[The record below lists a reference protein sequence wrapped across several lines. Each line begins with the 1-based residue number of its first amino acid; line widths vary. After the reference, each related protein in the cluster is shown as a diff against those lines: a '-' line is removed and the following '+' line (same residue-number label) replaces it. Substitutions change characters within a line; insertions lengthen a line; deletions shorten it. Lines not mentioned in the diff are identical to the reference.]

1 MIQISKEVCER
12 KGNGL
17 ANKYIFSSMNSDFV
31 KPRSSHLGWVTIPVF
46 TQSDFQRVLITL
58 SFMPNFYA
66 IVHASARMLCK
77 P

>member
-1 MIQISKEVCER
+1 MEFER

-31 KPRSSHLGWVTIPVF
+31 KARARHLGWVTIPVF
-46 TQSDFQRVLITL
+46 TQSDFQRPSVLITL
-58 SFMPNFYA
+58 SFTPNFYA